1 VTKCL
6 RALPKGAREEKRS
19 KHVGEK
25 NKLTDETKKTVLLD
39 EDEYKGLLAKNIAQ
53 ATEISQVK
61 AQLKDSTD
69 ALVLIKTKLDSAEKE
84 EKEAVITD
92 LVRDSQGKLTV
103 ETLKDH
109 TLNELYF
116 LKDTLSKAEPK
127 TFVSVMKQREA
138 DQNKPK
144 PPETSV
150 GIYDSATHKFVGGPE
165 Q

>member
-1 VTKCL
+1 MTKCL
-6 RALPKGAREEKRS
+6 RALQKEQERKKEVNN
-19 KHVGEK
+19 VGEK

-53 ATEISQVK
+53 ATEISQIK

-69 ALVLIKTKLDSAEKE
+69 ALVLIKTKIDSAEKE

-109 TLNELYF
+109 SLNELYF

-144 PPETSV
+144 PQETSV

>member
-1 VTKCL
+1 MST
-6 RALPKGAREEKRS
+6 P
-19 KHVGEK
+19 
-25 NKLTDETKKTVLLD
+25 ETKKTVSLD

-53 ATEISQVK
+53 ATELGQVK

-69 ALVLIKTKLDSAEKE
+69 ALVLIKTKIDSAEKE
-84 EKEAVITD
+84 EKEAVID
-92 LVRDSQGKLTV
+92 ELVRDSQGKLTKA
-103 ETLKDH
+103 TLIDH
-109 TLNELYF
+109 DLKELYF

-144 PPETSV
+144 TQETSV

>member
-1 VTKCL
+1 MPTGT
-6 RALPKGAREEKRS
+6 PKRS
-19 KHVGEK
+19 KRGKKSKNVGEK

-53 ATEISQVK
+53 STEISQVK

-69 ALVLIKTKLDSAEKE
+69 ALVLIKTKIDSAEKE

-109 TLNELYF
+109 SLNELYF

-144 PPETSV
+144 PQETSV

>member
-1 VTKCL
+1 MPTGT
-6 RALPKGAREEKRS
+6 PDGAREES

-53 ATEISQVK
+53 ATEISQIK

-69 ALVLIKTKLDSAEKE
+69 ALVLIKTKIDSAEKE

-109 TLNELYF
+109 SLNELYF

-150 GIYDSATHKFVGGPE
+150 GIYDSAKKDWMEVPK

>member
-1 VTKCL
+1 MEQERKKEVNNRRK
-6 RALPKGAREEKRS
+6 KQ
-19 KHVGEK
+19 
-25 NKLTDETKKTVLLD
+25 LTDETKKTVLLD

-109 TLNELYF
+109 SLNELYF

-138 DQNKPK
+138 DQIKPK
-144 PPETSV
+144 PQETSV
-150 GIYDSATHKFVGGPE
+150 GIYDSATHKFVGGSE

>member
-1 VTKCL
+1 MPTGT
-6 RALPKGAREEKRS
+6 PKGAREERKQ
-19 KHVGEK
+19 VGEK
-25 NKLTDETKKTVLLD
+25 NKLTDETKKTVSLD

-69 ALVLIKTKLDSAEKE
+69 ALVLIKTKIDSAEKE

-109 TLNELYF
+109 SLNELYF

-144 PPETSV
+144 PQETSV